1 MTIKPNSTFSEL
13 TRLRLASEIAT
24 WGWEIGDHTYGIPRI
39 LEPDLARLRIGR
51 FCSIGPN
58 VTIVL
63 GNHRT
68 DLITTYPFRA
78 INALSGA
85 WPTAAG
91 AGDDHDTRGDVSI
104 GHDVWLGA
112 NCTILSGTEIGSGAI
127 VGAGSLVRGQV
138 PPYAIVAGNPA
149 KVVRYR
155 FEPGTI
161 VRLLQVA
168 WWDWSEEKI
177 SAAMPAI
184 LSPDLETFL
193 AMAEGDPAARG
204 PKGEAL

>member
-1 MTIKPNSTFSEL
+1 MTKPHPVFSEL

-24 WGWEIGDHTYGIPRI
+24 WGWDIGDHTYGVPRI
-39 LEPDLARLRIGR
+39 LEPNLAQLRIGQ

-68 DLITTYPFRA
+68 DLVTTYPFRA
-78 INALSGA
+78 ISVLSGA
-85 WPTAAG
+85 WPTAVG

-104 GHDVWLGA
+104 GHDVWLGT
-112 NCTILSGTEIGSGAI
+112 NSTILSGTEIGSGAI

-138 PPYAIVAGNPA
+138 PPYAIVVGNPA
-149 KVVRYR
+149 RIVRYR
-155 FEPGTI
+155 FEPATI
-161 VRLLQVA
+161 ARLLRVA

-177 SAAMPAI
+177 ASMMPA
-184 LSPDLETFL
+184 LLNPDLDAFL
-193 AMAEGDPAARG
+193 AAAEGSSTVRDPE
-204 PKGEAL
+204 GEAL